1 MRSKSL
7 GLAIVLLAPSALAQ
21 TSPEER
27 EPDRVQAPV
36 TQSTD
41 VQRPWLYI
49 DDATIPAPWRVVGQ
63 LGETFSDNDRSVSR
77 PFASGYDGPGAKAN
91 VTVQLGLPYHF
102 ALDVTGVLGMFGAG
116 DSGACSPTSIA
127 SGSGLSGGNG
137 ATVGCSGM
145 GFGMMA
151 GARWAPFDGAKHG
164 FRLSIGGGYLM
175 DLDQSNGV
183 YGRVT
188 GTYETGRLRLAVMIH
203 GEHVWRLDSDPVDLM
218 GMVGAS
224 VRILPQFRLG
234 LEYVAQDIEEAF
246 DSGDDDDGPMAVI
259 PGAAEGG
266 THQFVGLTG
275 SLDLLHRRMFIN
287 FGPVLAFRPILPGEE
302 QPTYP
307 LVRPMARVMVSY
319 TF

>member
-1 MRSKSL
+1 MRRN
-7 GLAIVLLAPSALAQ
+7 VLFGFAVFFVVPSALAQ
-21 TSPEER
+21 TI
-27 EPDRVQAPV
+27 PDRAEEAPLRE
-36 TQSTD
+36 SAD

-77 PFASGYDGPGAKAN
+77 PFASGYEGPGAKAN

-116 DSGACSPTSIA
+116 DSGACSPTA
-127 SGSGLSGGNG
+127 VGSGNG

-164 FRLSIGGGYLM
+164 WRLAIGGGYLM

-188 GTYETGRLRLAVMIH
+188 GTYETGRLRLAVMVH
-203 GEHVWRLDSDPVDLM
+203 AEHVWRLGSDPVDLM

-246 DSGDDDDGPMAVI
+246 ADDDDDDGPMAVI

-275 SLDLLHRRMFIN
+275 SIELLRRRMFIN
-287 FGPVLAFRPILPGEE
+287 FGPVLAFRPVLQGDE